1 MLPVNSELSLS
12 YFAENAESAELK
24 QFFDL
29 NYSHIYYV
37 FFENFITIEVSL
49 KQKGTLYSLSSWDD
63 LRLVNVAVKKGFIA
77 MLPCK

>member
-1 MLPVNSELSLS
+1 MSGSFLQVCIFVLPANSELSLF

-49 KQKGTLYSLSSWDD
+49 KQKGMFF
-63 LRLVNVAVKKGFIA
+63 AVR
-77 MLPCK
+77 ML

>member
-1 MLPVNSELSLS
+1 MFRHNVGGLLVNSELSLL

-49 KQKGTLYSLSSWDD
+49 KQKGMFYSLSS
-63 LRLVNVAVKKGFIA
+63 
-77 MLPCK
+77 